1 MQQIIYVITGV
12 VNYFI
17 IILQFLML
25 ARALLSWL
33 PLGVDNQIANFLYMV
48 TEPVVMPV
56 RMNSGEIQMGQEYAD
71 CISFFCGDAD
81 SYINSGNTTAGYC
94 LMTQNSIQLKKCIS
108 LNNYIFRN
116 IKT

>member
-33 PLGVDNQIANFLYMV
+33 PLGEDNQIANFLYMV

-56 RMNSGEIQMGQEYAD
+56 RMILERFRWARNMPID
-71 CISFFCGDAD
+71 ISFFVAML
-81 SYINSGNTTAGYC
+81 I
-94 LMTQNSIQLKKCIS
+94 LILIQAILPPVIV
-108 LNNYIFRN
+108 
-116 IKT
+116 